1 MRRDAIEI
9 LSRLGD
15 RFTFRERAA
24 PIHHALRADYRI
36 ATLLLMLHHCG
47 RGGRASLVKL
57 HLLNWASRQSESR
70 KALLD
75 RLDGRL
81 HFTDLPLKFDPSFN
95 RAVDLARGEGL
106 VERDDSQSITILPI
120 GEKCVSEIN
129 ADSTCMVHEKHF
141 FGSVGK
147 RITEVKMKQMINPTT
162 IW

>member
-1 MRRDAIEI
+1 MSLDAIEI

-15 RFTFRERAA
+15 RFTFRARAA

-57 HLLNWASRQSESR
+57 HLLNWASRQPGSR
-70 KALLD
+70 RALLD
-75 RLDGRL
+75 RLDGKL
-81 HFTDLPLKFDPSFN
+81 HFTDLPLKFDPAFN

-106 VERDDSQSITILPI
+106 VERDVSQSITIIPK
-120 GEKCVSEIN
+120 GEKFVSEII
-129 ADSTCMVHEKHF
+129 ADSACMVHEKHF
-141 FGSVGK
+141 FSSVGK
-147 RITEVKMKQMINPTT
+147 RITDAKMKQMINPTT